1 MTCEGGRWMKLAQG
15 RVEWW
20 VLLLAMFN
28 LSSQNTKEV
37 SQQAAFSCSLSEM
50 IGTTDTWMQ
59 NNLSR
64 QYDVFE

>member
-1 MTCEGGRWMKLAQG
+1 
-15 RVEWW
+15 
-20 VLLLAMFN
+20 MFN